1 MEKIFLSFLLMSIT
15 ASLLVLVVL
24 GLRLFLRRAPKAL
37 ICILWGF
44 VAIRLIFP
52 ISLESPFSL
61 VPAKLADTD
70 ALLVQSGTPV
80 ITTQTREDYTEPDSM
95 QNAPVI
101 LEHTKA
107 EESAPNTVTSSDMSE
122 SVPAE
127 NSLAATGQTKN
138 HADTPL
144 VRPLSAKSTAS
155 SFADSMTHL
164 MSLLWLP
171 GVLCMLAYGG
181 ISYLRIRKKT
191 REAVWYTD
199 NIWLCDRVKTPFI
212 LGTFRPR
219 IILPSSIQA
228 DAAEHVIAHEKAHL
242 KRLDHVWKPLG
253 FLLLSLYWFN
263 PVLWVAYIFLCKDIE
278 LACDERVIR
287 KMDTESIKSYSF
299 TLLNYSISG
308 KMISVCPLSFGEVH
322 VKKRIKNV
330 LHYKKPAFWVI
341 VLAVISCLT
350 VLVCFLTN
358 PIVPDTTK
366 EEEEIA
372 FLSFE
377 ITGSGS
383 DFVGVSLSAESQAY
397 FLKNNLTNITIPVQ
411 WNNNNYNSDF
421 TYIDRFDVLYYENDT
436 WKSCAKE
443 ELLFPAILNSMP
455 AKTEVTKTYSLTDFD
470 FSKEG
475 QYRFRAEPEAGKYL
489 WLDFN
494 TSIVRENTPETLTEE
509 ALLSILASAAR
520 NQTNA
525 NDIIQDNPEMYELL
539 LLGGQRTVDCFVKE
553 LTKTKT
559 YGVREYLMAMIC
571 SQITGVG
578 TEEGDYDPDTWWG
591 TADEW
596 LAIYQKY
603 LVALEYANRAEAQG
617 QSPSD
622 TPAEWKTVST
632 DLTALKTP
640 TPRAMVWVNYFYHRE
655 KYPDGVL
662 KTELPEFPGVTFIA
676 DSEKIT
682 ATTSKGT
689 KTLISGSTIWAGYWA
704 DLNNDSFPELC
715 ATVSMGEN
723 ATHLGIVVYDYKNNT
738 SYGLYDPA
746 QYDYAMIGDIQTM
759 YIRKTDRTTKETSF
773 VGKLSLTENTSDGT
787 TSLALTEVHKKLYSS
802 VWGSPVLLDLQG
814 YSNLYHDLAM
824 GTNRWVEY
832 DFCPILHI
840 YSMEDF
846 ETFVSGYP
854 DVLVWTEQ
862 GVYTLYE
869 ATKTDIARLL
879 EGCNENEHVVLYL
892 DTHGIGYGTT
902 ELSYSTGFTS
912 R

>member
-1 MEKIFLSFLLMSIT
+1 MEKVFLMFFMMSLT

-37 ICILWGF
+37 ICVLWGF

-61 VPAKLADTD
+61 IPSTLADTN
-70 ALLVQSGTPV
+70 ALQIQSGTPA
-80 ITTQTREDYTEPDSM
+80 TTADPSEDYMEPDSM
-95 QNAPVI
+95 QNAPII
-101 LEHTKA
+101 LEDTEVTEPMQDTVPLKDLSASVSVEGSPSHT
-107 EESAPNTVTSSDMSE
+107 V
-122 SVPAE
+122 
-127 NSLAATGQTKN
+127 LAGN
-138 HADTPL
+138 FSDTPL
-144 VRPLSAKSTAS
+144 IHPLSAKATAS
-155 SFADSMTHL
+155 SFADSAMRL
-164 MSLLWLP
+164 LAKLWLP
-171 GVLCMLAYGG
+171 GVLCMLSYGI
-181 ISYLRIRKKT
+181 ISYLHIRKKT
-191 REAVWYTD
+191 REAVWYAD
-199 NIWLCDRVKTPFI
+199 NIWLCDRVETPFI

-228 DAAEHVIAHEKAHL
+228 DVAEHVIAHEKAHL

-263 PVLWVAYIFLCKDIE
+263 PVLWIAYIFLCKDIE

-287 KMDTESIKSYSF
+287 NMDTDSIKSYSF

-341 VLAVISCLT
+341 VLAVVSCLT
-350 VLVCFLTN
+350 VMVCFLTN
-358 PIVPDTTK
+358 PVAPK
-366 EEEEIA
+366 PPKEEEIA

-377 ITGSGS
+377 MTGSGS
-383 DFVGVSLSAESQAY
+383 DYIGVSLSAEPQAY
-397 FLKNNLTNITIPVQ
+397 FLKDTLSNITIPVQ

-421 TYIDRFDVLYYENDT
+421 TFTDRFDVLYYENDT
-436 WKSCAKE
+436 WESCAKE

-455 AKTEVTKTYSLTDFD
+455 AKTEMTKTYLLTDFD

-475 QYRFRAEPEAGKYL
+475 QYRFRTEPEEGKYL

-494 TSIVRENTPETLTEE
+494 TSIVRENVPETLTEE
-509 ALLSILASAAR
+509 ALLSILASAVR
-520 NQTNA
+520 DQTNA
-525 NDIIQDNPEMYELL
+525 NDIIRDNPELYELL
-539 LLGGQRTVDCFVKE
+539 LLGGEKTVDCFVKE
-553 LTKTKT
+553 LKKARS
-559 YGVREYLMAMIC
+559 YGIREYFMASVC
-571 SQITGVG
+571 ARITGIG

-591 TADEW
+591 SADEW
-596 LAIYQKY
+596 LAIYQKHMA
-603 LVALEYANRAEAQG
+603 ALEYANRAEAQG

-640 TPRAMVWVNYFYHRE
+640 APRAMVWVNYFYHRE

-759 YIRKTDRTTKETSF
+759 YIRKTDRATKETSF

-824 GTNRWVEY
+824 GTNRWVEN
-832 DFCPILHI
+832 DFYPILHI

-846 ETFVSGYP
+846 ETFASGYP
-854 DVLVWTEQ
+854 DVRVWTEQ

-869 ATKTDIARLL
+869 AAKADITRLL

-902 ELSYSTGFTS
+902 ELSYSIGFTS